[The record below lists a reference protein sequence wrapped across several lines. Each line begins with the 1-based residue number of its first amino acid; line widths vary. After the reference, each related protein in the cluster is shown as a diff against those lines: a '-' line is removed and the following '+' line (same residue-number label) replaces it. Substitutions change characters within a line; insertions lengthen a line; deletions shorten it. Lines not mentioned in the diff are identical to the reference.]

1 MQRLGRSRRR
11 HDRWCRV
18 RQTLDFVFDEF
29 LHVFVMPG
37 HHKRQLSRSMWSTT
51 ALPFHEFM
59 TETEV
64 KSGFS
69 TKLHE
74 MITDGS
80 LPHAYWQQTFV
91 TTDPSPD
98 YHLSFVAS
106 LVLCAHAVSY
116 VQEDSVIGFWCE
128 YLVTSTRTLSVVVR
142 NRSAVQVRL
151 QGMQQ
156 PADCAHVLT
165 LVLFRSRTRR
175 VAKTTARRRRVALIR
190 RLSCRA

>member
-1 MQRLGRSRRR
+1 
-11 HDRWCRV
+11 
-18 RQTLDFVFDEF
+18 
-29 LHVFVMPG
+29 MPG

-59 TETEV
+59 TETKV

-80 LPHAYWQQTFV
+80 LPLAYWQQTVV

-116 VQEDSVIGFWCE
+116 VQ
-128 YLVTSTRTLSVVVR
+128 
-142 NRSAVQVRL
+142 
-151 QGMQQ
+151 
-156 PADCAHVLT
+156 
-165 LVLFRSRTRR
+165 
-175 VAKTTARRRRVALIR
+175 
-190 RLSCRA
+190 